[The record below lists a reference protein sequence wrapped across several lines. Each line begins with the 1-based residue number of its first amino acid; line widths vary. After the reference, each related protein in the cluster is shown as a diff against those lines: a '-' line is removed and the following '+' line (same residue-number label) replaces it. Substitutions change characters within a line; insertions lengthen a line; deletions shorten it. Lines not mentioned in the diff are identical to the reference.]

1 MLFEQL
7 GITKKDDITHDLKPN
22 QMKKNSQNMVKII
35 TLIDTTKKPFSE
47 NIPKEYLYNI
57 GSGKAISQETTNFL
71 LTCKQIGSNAKNF
84 IEG

>member
-47 NIPKEYLYNI
+47 KFQKNTYITLVP
-57 GSGKAISQETTNFL
+57 A
-71 LTCKQIGSNAKNF
+71 KQYHKRLPIFCSPVSRLDQMRR
-84 IEG
+84 IL